1 MLKLQ
6 YLGHL
11 MQRANSLEK
20 TLMLRKIEDKT
31 RRGQQRIRKL
41 GGIITTVDMGMCRL
55 QATMKDR
62 EAWRAAVSPWGR
74 KVLDMTE
81 QLNNSRGYHRLVT
94 LIL

>member
-11 MQRANSLEK
+11 MQRANSLGK

-31 RRGQQRIRKL
+31 RRGQERIREL
-41 GGIITTVDMGMCRL
+41 AGIITTVDMGMCRL
-55 QATMKDR
+55 QVTMKDR
-62 EAWRAAVSPWGR
+62 EAWHAAVSPWGR

-81 QLNNSRGYHRLVT
+81 QLKDSRCYHRLVT